1 MSGKTAYVLMSSK
14 GNKQRIVLIVTV
26 LLIAFAGGLVTYVAF
41 NAYNTWCRLMGPVTF
56 VSKSHGGPWEA
67 VFLSH
72 GALMGRKM
80 TLIAVPDT
88 SRDGND
94 VVVGV
99 VSYTDRSPYFREAC
113 WSSDGTVIAVRTEMY
128 MVADANEDKLPFT
141 HAYDF
146 VEKEIIAPPKRNR
159 GDDLKSWMTRA
170 KKIER
175 LVLERGG
182 EGSAIASY
190 ETIYKLQKKVSRRK
204 WRRWR
209 EILKSKS
216 GA

>member
-1 MSGKTAYVLMSSK
+1 
-14 GNKQRIVLIVTV
+14 
-26 LLIAFAGGLVTYVAF
+26 
-41 NAYNTWCRLMGPVTF
+41 
-56 VSKSHGGPWEA
+56 
-67 VFLSH
+67 
-72 GALMGRKM
+72 MGRKM

-99 VSYTDRSPYFREAC
+99 VSYTDSSPYFREAC
-113 WSSDGTVIAVRTEMY
+113 WSSDGTVIAVCTEMY
-128 MVADANEDKLPFT
+128 NVADANEDKLPFT

-146 VEKEIIAPPKRNR
+146 VEKEVIAPPKRNR
-159 GDDLKSWMTRA
+159 GDDFKSWTKRA

-182 EGSAIASY
+182 ESAAITSC

>member
-1 MSGKTAYVLMSSK
+1 MSSK
-14 GNKQRIVLIVTV
+14 ENKSRIVVWLVIV
-26 LLIAFAGGLVTYVAF
+26 FAGGLV
-41 NAYNTWCRLMGPVTF
+41 AYIGVGYYAWWCRAMGPTAY
-56 VSKSHGGPWEA
+56 VSRSHDGPWEA

-72 GALMGRKM
+72 GALMGRTM
-80 TLIAVPDT
+80 TLIVVPDA

-94 VVVGV
+94 VVVSDV
-99 VSYTDRSPYFREAC
+99 TYADSSPRYREAC

-128 MVADANEDKLPFT
+128 KVADANEDKLPFT

-146 VEKEIIAPPKRNR
+146 VEKEVIAPPKRSR
-159 GDDLKSWMTRA
+159 GDDFKSWMTRA
-170 KKIER
+170 KKIKK

-182 EGSAIASY
+182 EGAAIASY
-190 ETIYKLQKKVSRRK
+190 ETIYKLQKKVSRRR

-209 EILKSKS
+209 KILKSKS

>member
-1 MSGKTAYVLMSSK
+1 
-14 GNKQRIVLIVTV
+14 
-26 LLIAFAGGLVTYVAF
+26 
-41 NAYNTWCRLMGPVTF
+41 
-56 VSKSHGGPWEA
+56 
-67 VFLSH
+67 
-72 GALMGRKM
+72 MGRKM

-94 VVVGV
+94 VVVGDL
-99 VSYTDRSPYFREAC
+99 SYADSSPQFREAC
-113 WSSDGTVIAVRTEMY
+113 WSSDGTVVAVRTKMY
-128 MVADANEDKLPFT
+128 KVADANEDKLPFT

-146 VEKEIIAPPKRNR
+146 VEKEVIAPPKRNR

-175 LVLERGG
+175 LISDRGG
-182 EGSAIASY
+182 EGAAITSY